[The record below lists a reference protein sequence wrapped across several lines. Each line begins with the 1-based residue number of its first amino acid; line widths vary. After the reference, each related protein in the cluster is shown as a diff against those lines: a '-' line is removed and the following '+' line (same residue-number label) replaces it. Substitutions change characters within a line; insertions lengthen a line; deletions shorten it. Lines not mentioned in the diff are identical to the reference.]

1 MTSAEG
7 IRKLGFRRWYERQ
20 LIEGHVY
27 FITCF
32 LSMIVVAVCLEQ
44 IDWRQPLRELATLLY
59 VVSGVLL
66 CLFSL
71 RRYKLLLLRA
81 ESLGRQS
88 TCTHCST
95 YGVLQV
101 LDAAAVEAADGA
113 PDNAWIRVR
122 CKKCGHE
129 WRMDN

>member
-1 MTSAEG
+1 
-7 IRKLGFRRWYERQ
+7 
-20 LIEGHVY
+20 
-27 FITCF
+27 
-32 LSMIVVAVCLEQ
+32 MIVFLYCLEQ
-44 IDWRQPLRELATLLY
+44 IDWQRPLHELATVIYIVAGL
-59 VVSGVLL
+59 LL

-71 RRYKLLLLRA
+71 RRYQLLLVRA
-81 ESLGRQS
+81 ECLGRQS

-101 LDAAAVEAADGA
+101 LDAAAANNADGP